1 LKLKIAC
8 PICFYLL
15 LFVFTIYNAI
25 SVAPANADS
34 SFSIYCISN
43 GDGTANCTRDDNQL
57 SISCVGSPGATVECT
72 SKDNN
77 KYECVPL
84 SIAQTGQIQV
94 QLSCSP
100 EASSSFGGLS
110 PGSNSYDPNSSKPA
124 PKKPL
129 PLLFNPVNQNLF
141 NQVLNPPGINIPSNQ
156 FNDSF

>member
-1 LKLKIAC
+1 MAC

-25 SVAPANADS
+25 SVAAAYADS

-57 SISCVGSPGATVECT
+57 SIFCVGSPGATVECT

-100 EASSSFGGLS
+100 EATSSFGGLS

-124 PKKPL
+124 PKNPL

-141 NQVLNPPGINIPSNQ
+141 NQVLNPSGIIIPSNQ

>member
-1 LKLKIAC
+1 MVY
-8 PICFYLL
+8 PIYFYPL
-15 LFVFTIYNAI
+15 LFLFFNYNLI
-25 SVAPANADS
+25 SLLPAYADS

-57 SISCVGSPGATVECT
+57 SITCVGSPGATVECI

-100 EASSSFGGLS
+100 EAISSFGNFPPS
-110 PGSNSYDPNSSKPA
+110 SNTSNPNSSKSA
-124 PKKPL
+124 SKKPSQ
-129 PLLFNPVNQNLF
+129 LLFNPVNQNLF
-141 NQVLNPPGINIPSNQ
+141 NQILNPPGINTQSNQ

>member
-1 LKLKIAC
+1 MVC
-8 PICFYLL
+8 PIYFYPL
-15 LFVFTIYNAI
+15 LFLFFNYNLI
-25 SVAPANADS
+25 SVLPAYADS

-57 SISCVGSPGATVECT
+57 SITCVGSPGATVECT

-100 EASSSFGGLS
+100 AVISSFGNF
-110 PGSNSYDPNSSKPA
+110 PHPQT
-124 PKKPL
+124 
-129 PLLFNPVNQNLF
+129 LLIQIHQNLLLKNHLSCYLILSTKIYSIKF
-141 NQVLNPPGINIPSNQ
+141 LIRQELILKATNSMIP
-156 FNDSF
+156 FKFI

>member
-1 LKLKIAC
+1 MVY
-8 PICFYLL
+8 PIYFYPL
-15 LFVFTIYNAI
+15 LFLFFNYNLI
-25 SVAPANADS
+25 SVLPAYADS

-57 SISCVGSPGATVECT
+57 SITCVGSPGATVECT

-100 EASSSFGGLS
+100 AVISSFGNFPPS
-110 PGSNSYDPNSSKPA
+110 SNTSNPNSSKSA
-124 PKKPL
+124 SKKPSQ
-129 PLLFNPVNQNLF
+129 LLFNPVNQNLF
-141 NQVLNPPGINIPSNQ
+141 NQILNPPGINTQSNQ

>member
-1 LKLKIAC
+1 MAC
-8 PICFYLL
+8 PIYFYPL
-15 LFVFTIYNAI
+15 LFIFIIYNAI
-25 SVAPANADS
+25 SVALANADS

-100 EASSSFGGLS
+100 EATSSFSGFS
-110 PGSNSYDPNSSKPA
+110 PGSNSYNPNLSKPA
-124 PKKPL
+124 SKKPSQ
-129 PLLFNPVNQNLF
+129 LLFNPVNQNLF
-141 NQVLNPPGINIPSNQ
+141 YQILNPPGITIPSNQ

>member
-1 LKLKIAC
+1 MVC
-8 PICFYLL
+8 PIYFYPL
-15 LFVFTIYNAI
+15 LFLFFNYNLI
-25 SVAPANADS
+25 SVLPAYADS

-57 SISCVGSPGATVECT
+57 SITCVGSPGATVECT

-100 EASSSFGGLS
+100 EVISSFGNFPPS
-110 PGSNSYDPNSSKPA
+110 SNTSNHNSSKSA
-124 PKKPL
+124 SKKPSQ
-129 PLLFNPVNQNLF
+129 LLFNPVNQNLF
-141 NQVLNPPGINIPSNQ
+141 NQILNPPGINTPNNQ

>member
-1 LKLKIAC
+1 MPNL
-8 PICFYLL
+8 FFSL
-15 LFVFTIYNAI
+15 LFLFFSYNLI
-25 SVAPANADS
+25 SVSSAYADS

-57 SISCVGSPGATVECT
+57 NITCVGSPGATVECT
-72 SKDNN
+72 NKDKN

-100 EASSSFGGLS
+100 EAINSFGNFPS
-110 PGSNSYDPNSSKPA
+110 DSNTSNPNSSRPA
-124 PKKPL
+124 SKKPVQV
-129 PLLFNPVNQNLF
+129 LFNPVNQNIF
-141 NQVLNPPGINIPSNQ
+141 NQILNPQDFNTQSNQ

>member
-1 LKLKIAC
+1 MAC
-8 PICFYLL
+8 PIYFYRL
-15 LFVFTIYNAI
+15 LFIFIIYNSI
-25 SVAPANADS
+25 SVALANADS

-57 SISCVGSPGATVECT
+57 SVSCVGSPGATVECT

-100 EASSSFGGLS
+100 EATSSFGNFPPS
-110 PGSNSYDPNSSKPA
+110 SNTSNPNSSKPA
-124 PKKPL
+124 SKKPSQ
-129 PLLFNPVNQNLF
+129 LLFNPVNQNLF
-141 NQVLNPPGINIPSNQ
+141 YQILNPPGINIPSNQ